1 VSTLDRHAIRRAFGR
16 AARRYEQSA
25 VLQREVET
33 RLLERVVY
41 LEREPRRVLDLGAGP
56 GRAASLL
63 KRRYRRAEVI
73 ALDPAP
79 AMLRLAAARG
89 RWLHPL
95 RVVCG
100 EAESLPLADG
110 SIDLLFSNLCMQWC
124 EDLPR
129 VMAECRRVLAPGG
142 LMLLST
148 FGPDTLHELRAAWA
162 EADASP
168 HVSRFVDLPVIGDAL
183 LAAGLRDPVVDRE
196 TFTLEY
202 VDAMALMRDLKNI
215 GAGNA
220 EQSRRRGL
228 TGRRS
233 LSRALAGYERF
244 RVDGKLPATY
254 EVIYAQAF
262 GPDPG
267 QPRRGAGGDVA
278 AVSVESLR
286 ERLRRR

>member
-1 VSTLDRHAIRRAFGR
+1 MSGLDRRAIRRAFGR

-41 LEREPRRVLDLGAGP
+41 LERAPGRVLDLGTGP

-63 KRRYRRAEVI
+63 KRRYRKAEVI
-73 ALDPAP
+73 ALDPAL
-79 AMLRLAAARG
+79 AMLRLAHARG

-95 RVVCG
+95 RAVCG
-100 EAESLPLADG
+100 EGESLPLADG
-110 SIDLLFSNLCMQWC
+110 TIDLLFSNLCLQWC

-129 VMAECRRVLAPGG
+129 VLDECRRVLAPGG
-142 LMLLST
+142 LLLLST
-148 FGPDTLHELRAAWA
+148 FGPDTLQELRAAWSDD
-162 EADASP
+162 DAP

-183 LAAGLRDPVVDRE
+183 LAAGFRDPVVDRE

-202 VDAMALMRDLKNI
+202 GDAMALMRDLKNI

-220 EQSRRRGL
+220 ELGRRRGL
-228 TGRRS
+228 TGRRR
-233 LSRALAGYERF
+233 LQAALAGYERF
-244 RVDGKLPATY
+244 RVAGKLPATY

-267 QPRRGAGGDVA
+267 QPRRGAGGDLA
-278 AVSVESLR
+278 AVSVETLR
-286 ERLRRR
+286 ERLKRR